1 MKRWIIFLGGF
12 VAVALFFSV
21 SAHAKNQFAIPVIPT
36 ETTATVGACK
46 FKITNLFGGKL
57 IIPNPKATPP
67 RQGIYD
73 LPDTGPKASSVI
85 RSFALFCIDASD
97 KEIGTRL
104 NAKQVNG
111 NWFRYTP
118 WPLRDETELEPFEPG
133 AHPQTVQFKG
143 SNWSGVGLTVDDTTG
158 DEKRRSRTFY
168 FCLIHQAHALCGNS
182 PVQWFADPKN
192 RNELWKIRAILQS
205 VEFVD
210 APSTMESSPENGAAS
225 VPKQ

>member
-1 MKRWIIFLGGF
+1 MKKRIIFLGRF
-12 VAVALFFSV
+12 VAVASLFSV
-21 SAHAKNQFAIPVIPT
+21 IAHATAQVAIPAIPA

-46 FKITNLFGGKL
+46 FKIANLFGGEFFVPR
-57 IIPNPKATPP
+57 PNDTPP
-67 RQGIYD
+67 QQGIYD

-97 KEIGTRL
+97 KEIGSRL
-104 NAKQVNG
+104 NARQVDG
-111 NWFRYTP
+111 KWFRYTQ
-118 WPLRDETELEPFEPG
+118 WPRRDEAELTPFERG

-182 PVQWFADPKN
+182 PVQWFADPKK
-192 RNELWKIRAILQS
+192 RNELWKIKAILQS
-205 VEFVD
+205 VEFID
-210 APSTMESSPENGAAS
+210 ESPTMEFSPANGS
-225 VPKQ
+225 TSTPNK